1 MESLRASRL
10 CVRNLASVDYLFLNL
25 LASLNLLD
33 VTQLVNDNAT
43 FACDPSCFRTR
54 ALRFRDPADSG
65 RPADF
70 GTARP
75 DFRLLERL
83 RKGSHGIFASFAP
96 LREKSC
102 FR

>member
-43 FACDPSCFRTR
+43 YACDPSCFRTEPC
-54 ALRFRDPADSG
+54 D
-65 RPADF
+65 
-70 GTARP
+70 
-75 DFRLLERL
+75 LEIQQIQGGQQILEPRVPTFDCW
-83 RKGSHGIFASFAP
+83 SV
-96 LREKSC
+96 
-102 FR
+102 